1 MTRLLTTALLL
12 AACAFLALQPA
23 RVHAQNGAVDGVVRT
38 ASGGVVASAV
48 VEARVAN
55 RTIQFQTTDTLGRF
69 LLRDLPPA
77 RYDLRI
83 TRLGFADFARTVIVR
98 PGLTAAVDIVLTEQ
112 AVAVRGLTI
121 EVERERQRF

>member
-1 MTRLLTTALLL
+1 MTKLLTTALLL
-12 AACAFLALQPA
+12 ATLATSVLSPVRVCAQT
-23 RVHAQNGAVDGVVRT
+23 GAIEGVVRT

-69 LLRDLPPA
+69 SMRELPPA

-83 TRLGFADFARTVIVR
+83 TRLGFADFTRTLLVR
-98 PGLTAAVDIVLTEQ
+98 AGLTASVDIILTEQ
-112 AVAVRGLTI
+112 
-121 EVERERQRF
+121 